1 MTESIT
7 LTILLPMTYY
17 STVTSKGQ
25 ITLPAGI
32 REKMNLKAGQRVS
45 ITQGDNGKVNIEV
58 PPSIDDIRAQLRAN
72 LMKKGF
78 TATKLRKMA
87 EEYKSGDGF
96 TAYVKEKYAANR

>member
-1 MTESIT
+1 
-7 LTILLPMTYY
+7 MTYY

-45 ITQGDNGKVNIEV
+45 ITQSDNGKVNIEV
-58 PPSIDDIRAQLRAN
+58 PPSIDDIRAQLQAN
-72 LMKKGF
+72 LKKKGF
-78 TATKLRKMA
+78 TTTKLRKMA

-96 TAYVKEKYAANR
+96 TAYVKEKYDANR

>member
-1 MTESIT
+1 
-7 LTILLPMTYY
+7 MTYY

-32 REKMNLKAGQRVS
+32 RKKMNLKAGQRVS

-72 LMKKGF
+72 LKKKGF
-78 TATKLRKMA
+78 TATQLRKMA

-96 TAYVKEKYAANR
+96 TAYVQEKYDANR